1 MDDYCNGIALATGYM
16 ANDAQKPY
24 LVVRNL
30 DPWYANQIA
39 TATGG
44 TTYKSMHNIGRDGK
58 PQFVIKA
65 RNINSLPPLSEIQS
79 PHDFCRAYIEIH
91 GVLDMVEEKKH
102 DGSKLKRPRL
112 RIYGSEEIIEY
123 INNVLPAKNKK
134 VQYITNKI
142 SNKYIGSTCA
152 IYYQS
157 AREISDILDW
167 IDGYPKNET
176 VWGKWEQILTYR
188 R

>member
-1 MDDYCNGIALATGYM
+1 MDDYCNGIAYATGYM
-16 ANDAQKPY
+16 AKDYRKPY

-44 TTYKSMHNIGRDGK
+44 TAYKSMHNIDRDGK
-58 PQFVIKA
+58 PQCTVKA
-65 RNINSLPPLSEIQS
+65 RSINSLPGLSEIQS

-91 GVLDMVEEKKH
+91 GVLDMCTAINR
-102 DGSKLKRPRL
+102 DGSRFKKPRL
-112 RIYGSEEIIEY
+112 RIYGRENIIEY
-123 INNVLPAKNKK
+123 INNILPANKKK
-134 VQYITNKI
+134 VQYMTNKVD
-142 SNKYIGSTCA
+142 NKYIGSTCA

-157 AREISDILDW
+157 AREIDNILDW

-176 VWGKWEQILTYR
+176 VWEKWKQIISI
-188 R
+188 